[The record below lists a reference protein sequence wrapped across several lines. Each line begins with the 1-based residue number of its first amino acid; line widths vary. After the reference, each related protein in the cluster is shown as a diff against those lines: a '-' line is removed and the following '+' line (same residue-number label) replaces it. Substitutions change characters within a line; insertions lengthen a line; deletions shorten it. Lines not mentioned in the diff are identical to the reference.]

1 MLLGAERRTRIR
13 QRIEP
18 ILKEYNQELAF
29 IAVFVD
35 STREFLGVVAQLEE
49 RPLLLK
55 FRWVDFISTPDSQL
69 REEVFSPDAIADIFS
84 HAVESLYSKASSIA
98 SRTKAKNSLK
108 ILMANKVESLTTR
121 ALVTADIQAGLA
133 ERVA

>member
-29 IAVFVD
+29 IAGFVD

-69 REEVFSPDAIADIFS
+69 REEVFSQLDRKL
-84 HAVESLYSKASSIA
+84 EKA
-98 SRTKAKNSLK
+98 
-108 ILMANKVESLTTR
+108 
-121 ALVTADIQAGLA
+121 
-133 ERVA
+133 

>member
-18 ILKEYNQELAF
+18 ILKEYDQELAF

-55 FRWVDFISTPDSQL
+55 FRWVDFISTSDSQL
-69 REEVFSPDAIADIFS
+69 REEVFSQLDRKL
-84 HAVESLYSKASSIA
+84 EKA
-98 SRTKAKNSLK
+98 
-108 ILMANKVESLTTR
+108 
-121 ALVTADIQAGLA
+121 
-133 ERVA
+133 

>member
-18 ILKEYNQELAF
+18 ILKEYNPELLF

-69 REEVFSPDAIADIFS
+69 REEVFSQLDRKL
-84 HAVESLYSKASSIA
+84 EKA
-98 SRTKAKNSLK
+98 
-108 ILMANKVESLTTR
+108 
-121 ALVTADIQAGLA
+121 
-133 ERVA
+133 

>member
-18 ILKEYNQELAF
+18 ILKEYNPELLF

-35 STREFLGVVAQLEE
+35 STSEFLGVVAQLEE

-55 FRWVDFISTPDSQL
+55 FRWVDFISIPDSHL
-69 REEVFSPDAIADIFS
+69 RGEVFSQLDRKL
-84 HAVESLYSKASSIA
+84 EK
-98 SRTKAKNSLK
+98 T
-108 ILMANKVESLTTR
+108 
-121 ALVTADIQAGLA
+121 
-133 ERVA
+133 